1 VRHIIEQLARI
12 PGSAALQTRVVQD
25 SIEWCK
31 TEKRSFLR
39 LRLEL
44 RLAAL

>member
-1 VRHIIEQLARI
+1 VRYIIEQLARI
-12 PGSAALQTRVVQD
+12 PGSASLQSRVVQD

-31 TEKRSFLR
+31 AEKRSFLR